1 MPWNENDIEVHEKIQ
16 ELISLAIDMTKS
28 TSCNVDDVIARI
40 NVGCLSIKTSVEND
54 TDKQLTIALEDLAN
68 IKSTSMKLI
77 SHFLSKKSESLYAVK
92 QYQTPGRIRFNA
104 DSNNSLPSLYE
115 GKLKNKGL
123 ASQIKKA
130 PEIFIDGNKDQQK
143 LKILL

>member
-1 MPWNENDIEVHEKIQ
+1 MPWNENDIELHEKIQ

-92 QYQTPGRIRFNA
+92 QYQTPGRIRFDA
-104 DSNNSLPSLYE
+104 DSDNSLPSLSE
-115 GKLKNKGL
+115 GELKNKGL